1 MDSRSLKYGEISTEV
16 NHVEGG
22 STVLDP
28 KHRGTVAFKLR
39 LLGDFRLQ
47 NGETTVDLTPCAE
60 RLLAF
65 LALHNDLRRTAVS
78 AQLWP
83 ELDET
88 QARGCLRSAL
98 WRLPRPDGRPLVAT
112 SGDRLYLTT
121 IVQVDITRI
130 RDQVNHWLPDEAPS
144 VEIDPLGWDLLPT
157 WYDNW
162 LIIERERQRQIRLH
176 ALERM
181 SDWYVGAERFDSAIE
196 AALQAIAGDPL
207 RESAHRCL
215 IRAHLAEGNVS
226 EARRQVRKYE
236 ALLADAGIP
245 IQLSTR
251 MCELMLTSSN
261 AVRPR

>member
-1 MDSRSLKYGEISTEV
+1 M
-16 NHVEGG
+16 
-22 STVLDP
+22 
-28 KHRGTVAFKLR
+28 
-39 LLGDFRLQ
+39 
-47 NGETTVDLTPCAE
+47 
-60 RLLAF
+60 
-65 LALHNDLRRTAVS
+65 
-78 AQLWP
+78 
-83 ELDET
+83 
-88 QARGCLRSAL
+88 
-98 WRLPRPDGRPLVAT
+98 AT

-236 ALLADAGIP
+236 ALLAGLRLASELGASNILVNSNTTVDTHVRTNVD
-245 IQLSTR
+245 QLE
-251 MCELMLTSSN
+251 CGQTSL
-261 AVRPR
+261 RPSVLFQLISH